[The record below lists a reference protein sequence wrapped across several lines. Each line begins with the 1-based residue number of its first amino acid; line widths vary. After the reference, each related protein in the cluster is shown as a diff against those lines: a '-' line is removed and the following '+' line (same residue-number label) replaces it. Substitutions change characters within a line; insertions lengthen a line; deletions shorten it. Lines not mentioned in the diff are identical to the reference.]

1 MRLFF
6 TELKKRNILLFQFGK
21 GCLLLACLF
30 LVLSQLTDIKI
41 YGVNAWYKPFK
52 FALSTTIF
60 SWTLAWYL
68 SYLPNFKSP
77 PFSWTIILCLG
88 FEIGYIAIQASKGQ
102 TSHYNSSTP
111 LHTFFFMAMI
121 IAATLVSLYVLYIG
135 VRFMKADFPTLPDYY
150 VLAIRFSLF
159 LFVLFSFQGFVMGQH
174 ASHTIGAM
182 NDNSSLPILGW
193 SMKYG
198 DLRLAHF
205 WGMHALQFL
214 PITSF
219 YLIKNKRAVYLFGFF
234 YLLLGIYLWV
244 IALQGKSLFQILHF
258 S

>member
-1 MRLFF
+1 MRLFL
-6 TELKKRNILLFQFGK
+6 TELKKRNIQLFQFGMV
-21 GCLLLACLF
+21 CFLLAGLF
-30 LVLSQLTDIKI
+30 LVLSHLTDIKV

-60 SWTLAWYL
+60 SWTLAWFLY
-68 SYLPNFKSP
+68 YLPNFKSL

-88 FEIGYIAIQASKGQ
+88 FEIVYIAIQASRGQ

-111 LHTFFFMAMI
+111 MHAFFFIAMI

-135 VRFMKADFPTLPDYY
+135 VRFIKADFPALPDYY
-150 VLAIRFSLF
+150 ISAIRISLF

-174 ASHTIGAM
+174 ESHTIGAI
-182 NDNSSLPILGW
+182 NDNSNMPILGW
-193 SMKYG
+193 SMKCG
-198 DLRLAHF
+198 DLRIAHF
-205 WGMHALQFL
+205 WGMHALQIL
-214 PITSF
+214 PITSY
-219 YLIKNKRAVYLFGFF
+219 YLIRNKRAIYLFGFL

-244 IALQGKSLFQILHF
+244 IALQGKSLFQTLHY